1 MNEELNQLKEEI
13 KILKKRIIRLE
24 QKERNRKIFLIIKII
39 LLIITIILFIYLL
52 SIFKTNIDD
61 ILGMIEGWNY
71 EKKNY
76 KCDSSISNFSTNL
89 Y

>member
-61 ILGMIEGWNY
+61 ILGMIEG
-71 EKKNY
+71 
-76 KCDSSISNFSTNL
+76 
-89 Y
+89 